1 MSVKISAAE
10 AAMVY
15 AEVPGVLR
23 GLAADRDHW
32 MNKCASMQAELNEFR
47 TSDRIEKI
55 ARQMEDKN
63 VDVGTSFDD
72 KCDKIKVAAASGR
85 SLDVIEEAV
94 GMTAP
99 TQSMGNLGN
108 ELEYGNSAN
117 SFEAMLLGDV
127 E

>member
-10 AAMVY
+10 AATVY

-23 GLAADRDHW
+23 GLAADRDRW
-32 MNKCASMQAELNEFR
+32 MSKCASMQAELNEFR
-47 TSDRIEKI
+47 TTDRIEKI

-72 KCDKIKVAAASGR
+72 KCDKIKTAAASGR

-117 SFEAMLLGDV
+117 SFEAMLLGDA
-127 E
+127 